1 MESFKLREKNIALAR
16 IKDINVYIK
25 RNNDTISN
33 FQKNNIQTSFEIK
46 QIEKLKLNNKDFEKE
61 ISILNKRIE
70 DIISGNLNSEFNN
83 LITLTQQNQI
93 KSKEKET
100 NKIIK
105 KNQKNVDD
113 KKCVLK
119 SFQINGNYNED
130 YYMDKEY
137 YKFVK
142 VCNNIP
148 DYILRNLKEM
158 PSNKGYI
165 WKGVWCFGELPDNN
179 SGQLLMFEKLYGGIL
194 RIYEIDD
201 NYRTIYEKQDGKR
214 KLISKEPRSKFIKE
228 YIKETRNKYRK

>member
-16 IKDINVYIK
+16 IKDINIYIK

-105 KNQKNVDD
+105 KIKKMSMIKNV
-113 KKCVLK
+113 
-119 SFQINGNYNED
+119 F
-130 YYMDKEY
+130 
-137 YKFVK
+137 
-142 VCNNIP
+142 
-148 DYILRNLKEM
+148 
-158 PSNKGYI
+158 
-165 WKGVWCFGELPDNN
+165 
-179 SGQLLMFEKLYGGIL
+179 
-194 RIYEIDD
+194 
-201 NYRTIYEKQDGKR
+201 
-214 KLISKEPRSKFIKE
+214 
-228 YIKETRNKYRK
+228 